1 MQADDLGLRV
11 MRHARAP
18 HHAPGE
24 RLASWRLPYYYTRRT
39 VKLFGVGLRQQGWQ
53 ADACLL
59 ERPRPDIVAHGR
71 GSRQRAVDRVGQR
84 ARLRTPRVT
93 LAAYAR
99 EANQGGAI
107 KYY

>member
-1 MQADDLGLRV
+1 

-18 HHAPGE
+18 HHAPGK
-24 RLASWRLPYYYTRRT
+24 RLASCRLPYYYTRRAD
-39 VKLFGVGLRQQGWQ
+39 KRLGVSLRQQGWQ
-53 ADACLL
+53 AGACLL

-84 ARLRTPRVT
+84 ARLRTPRMT

-99 EANQGGAI
+99 EADQGGA
-107 KYY
+107 